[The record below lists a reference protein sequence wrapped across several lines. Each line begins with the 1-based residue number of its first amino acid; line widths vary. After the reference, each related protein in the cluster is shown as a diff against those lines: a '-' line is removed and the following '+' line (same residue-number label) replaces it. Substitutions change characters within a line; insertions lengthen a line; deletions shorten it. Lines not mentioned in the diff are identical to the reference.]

1 MQDIKDPSIF
11 TLSGSD
17 AKFTRKEVDKYAK
30 YSKIFVIVP
39 ASQMLKN
46 RNKTWSNS
54 NYITIQKVNYTY
66 GVHLTRGNFSGV
78 FALQIF
84 RLRKV
89 VGCYPNAEIEEGDN
103 QQ

>member
-1 MQDIKDPSIF
+1 MKPKQILNVLEEITMVEEESKKYGPLKGGLRRCFMQDIKDPSIF

-46 RNKTWSNS
+46 RNKT
-54 NYITIQKVNYTY
+54 
-66 GVHLTRGNFSGV
+66 
-78 FALQIF
+78 
-84 RLRKV
+84 
-89 VGCYPNAEIEEGDN
+89 
-103 QQ
+103 